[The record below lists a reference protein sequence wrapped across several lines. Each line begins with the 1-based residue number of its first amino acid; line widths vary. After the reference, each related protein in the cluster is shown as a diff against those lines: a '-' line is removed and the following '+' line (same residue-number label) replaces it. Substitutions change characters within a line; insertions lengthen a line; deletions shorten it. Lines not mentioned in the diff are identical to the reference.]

1 MPVDVI
7 VGLQWGD
14 EGKGKIVDILSP
26 QYSVIAR
33 YQGGPNAGHTLVI
46 KGKKFV
52 FHTLP
57 SGVINQNCINILG
70 SGMVID
76 PVALKHE
83 IENLESSGIFPKDKI
98 LVSRNAHLIL
108 PSHKLLDAYYEGLS
122 AENKIGSTLKGIGP
136 TYQDKVGRRGIMMK
150 HVFNQNFKEKY
161 AALKSLHFDLI
172 KDKSYVLSEE
182 DELKWFDAI
191 DYLKTLVITDT
202 ELYINEE
209 LKRGANI
216 LAEGAQGALLDINFG
231 TYPYVTS
238 SNTISS
244 SCCTGLG
251 ISPKYIR
258 HIYGIFKA
266 YTTRVGE
273 GPFLTEQINEEG
285 NLLMKTGFEYGST
298 TGRPRRCGW
307 LDLVALKYSVMLNGV
322 DKLII
327 TKSDVLSCLTSIK
340 VCEEYFD
347 EHNVKV
353 NFSSL
358 EDNPNTTPFYKS
370 FESWTDN
377 LTELKSYDSLPA
389 NARNYFEYIEA
400 ELDLKIDIISVGPD
414 RDQTIIRS

>member
-26 QYSVIAR
+26 KYSVIAR

-46 KGKKFV
+46 NGKKFV

-57 SGVINQNCINILG
+57 SGVINNECFNILG

-76 PVALKHE
+76 PLTLQQE
-83 IENLESSGIFPKDKI
+83 IEKLESNEIFPRNRI

-108 PSHKLLDAYYEGLS
+108 PSHKLLDAYYEGLDV
-122 AENKIGSTLKGIGP
+122 ENKIGSTLKGIGP
-136 TYQDKVGRRGIMMK
+136 TYQDKVGRRGIMIK
-150 HVFNQNFKEKY
+150 DIFKDNFKDKY
-161 AALKSLHFDLI
+161 THLKSFHFDLI
-172 KDKSYVLSEE
+172 KDKSVQLSDE
-182 DELKWFDAI
+182 DEMKWFDAI
-191 DYLKTLVITDT
+191 KYLKQLEITDT
-202 ELYINEE
+202 ELYINEK
-209 LKRGANI
+209 LKKGENI

-244 SCCTGLG
+244 ACCTGLG
-251 ISPKYIR
+251 VSPKYIR

-273 GPFLTEQINEEG
+273 GPFLTEQTNEAGE
-285 NLLMKTGFEYGST
+285 LLMKNGFEYGST

-307 LDLVALKYSVMLNGV
+307 LDLVALRYSIMLNGA

-327 TKSDVLSCLTSIK
+327 TKSDVLNCLKEIK
-340 VCEEYFD
+340 VCNEYLNRDKTSVDFSALD
-347 EHNVKV
+347 E
-353 NFSSL
+353 
-358 EDNPNTTPFYKS
+358 NPDTTPSYKS
-370 FESWTDN
+370 FPSWQDQ
-377 LTELKSYDSLPA
+377 LTEVKSYDELPESA
-389 NARNYFEYIEA
+389 KRYFEFIEK
-400 ELDLKIDIISVGPD
+400 ELECKIDMISVGPD
-414 RDQTIIRS
+414 RTQTIFR

>member
-150 HVFNQNFKEKY
+150 HVFNPNFKEKY
-161 AALKSLHFDLI
+161 AALKSIHFDLI

-251 ISPKYIR
+251 VSPKYIR

-347 EHNVKV
+347 EQNVKV

-358 EDNPNTTPFYKS
+358 EDNPNTIPFYKS
-370 FESWTDN
+370 FKSWTDN

-389 NARNYFEYIEA
+389 NAREYFEYIET

>member
-26 QYSVIAR
+26 QYSIIAR

-46 KGKKFV
+46 NDKKFV

-57 SGVINQNCINILG
+57 SGVINNECINILG

-76 PVALKHE
+76 PVALKQE
-83 IENLESSGIFPKDKI
+83 IENLEGNGIFSKDKI
-98 LVSRNAHLIL
+98 LISRNAHLIL
-108 PSHKLLDAYYEGLS
+108 PSHKLLDAYYEGIS
-122 AENKIGSTLKGIGP
+122 EKNKIGSTLKGIGP
-136 TYQDKVGRRGIMMK
+136 TYQDKVGRRGIMVK
-150 HVFNQNFKEKY
+150 HIFNVNFKEY
-161 AALKSLHFDLI
+161 YTSLKSFHFDLI
-172 KDKSYVLSEE
+172 KDKSIELSNE
-182 DELKWFDAI
+182 DELKWFDAVN
-191 DYLKTLVITDT
+191 YLRTLVITDT
-202 ELYINEE
+202 ELYLNNN
-209 LKRGANI
+209 LKKGANV

-244 SCCTGLG
+244 ACCTGLG

-273 GPFLTEQINEEG
+273 GPFLTEQNNNVG
-285 NLLMKTGFEYGST
+285 NLLMKAGFEYGST

-307 LDLVALKYSVMLNGV
+307 LDLVALKYSIMLNGV

-327 TKSDVLSCLTSIK
+327 TKSDVLNCLDEIK
-340 VCEEYFD
+340 ICSEYLD
-347 EHNVKV
+347 DQNNKV
-353 NFSSL
+353 NFSSID
-358 EDNPNTTPFYKS
+358 EIPSTNPCYVS
-370 FESWTDN
+370 FASWSEN
-377 LTELKSYDSLPA
+377 LMEIKSYLDLPKST
-389 NARNYFEYIEA
+389 RQYLEYIEKQL
-400 ELDLKIDIISVGPD
+400 ELKIDIVSVGPD
-414 RDQTIIRS
+414 RNQTIIR

>member
-26 QYSVIAR
+26 QYSIIAR

-57 SGVINQNCINILG
+57 SGVINQDCMNVLG

-83 IENLESSGIFPKDKI
+83 IENLESNGIQPKSKI
-98 LVSRNAHLIL
+98 LISRNAHLIL

-122 AENKIGSTLKGIGP
+122 VEKKIGSTLKGIGP
-136 TYQDKVGRRGIMMK
+136 VYQDKVGRRGIMVK
-150 HVFNQNFKEKY
+150 NIFNENFTEKY
-161 AALKSLHFDLI
+161 NTLKAFHLDLI
-172 KDKSYVLSEE
+172 KDKSYILTSDEE
-182 DELKWFDAI
+182 QNWFDAI
-191 DYLKTLVITDT
+191 NYLKTLEITDT
-202 ELYINEE
+202 ELYLNNE
-209 LKRGANI
+209 LQKGKNV

-273 GPFLTEQINEEG
+273 GPFLTEQNNETG
-285 NLLMKTGFEYGST
+285 NLLMKAGFEYGST

-307 LDLVALKYSVMLNGV
+307 LDLVALRYSIMLNGV

-327 TKSDVLSCLTSIK
+327 TKSDVLSCIDEIK
-340 VCEEYFD
+340 ICTEYLD
-347 EHNVKV
+347 DQNMKV
-353 NFSSL
+353 NFSSFD
-358 EDNPNTTPFYKS
+358 ENPATYPFYKT
-370 FESWTDN
+370 FTSWKVE
-377 LTELKSYDSLPA
+377 LTGIASYDELPSA
-389 NARNYFEYIEA
+389 TIKYLEFIENH
-400 ELDLKIDIISVGPD
+400 LDIKIDIISVGPD
-414 RDQTIIRS
+414 RSQTIIR

>member
-26 QYSVIAR
+26 QYSIIAR

-57 SGVINQNCINILG
+57 SGVINPDCMNVLG

-76 PVALKHE
+76 PIALKLE
-83 IENLESSGIFPKDKI
+83 IENLESYGIYPKAKI

-108 PSHKLLDAYYEGLS
+108 PSHKLLDAYYEGLC
-122 AENKIGSTLKGIGP
+122 AETKIGSTLKGIGP
-136 TYQDKVGRRGIMMK
+136 AYQDKVGRRGMMIK
-150 HVFNQNFKEKY
+150 NIFYDNFKEKY
-161 AALKSLHFDLI
+161 NSLKAFHTDLI
-172 KDKSYVLSEE
+172 KNKSIILME
-182 DELKWFDAI
+182 DEELKWFNAI
-191 DYLKTLVITDT
+191 NYLKTLVITDT
-202 ELYINEE
+202 ELYLNNELE
-209 LKRGANI
+209 KGQNI
-216 LAEGAQGALLDINFG
+216 LAEGAQGALLDVNFG

-251 ISPKYIR
+251 ISPRFVR
-258 HIYGIFKA
+258 HIFGIFKA

-273 GPFLTEQINEEG
+273 GPFLTEQKNEVG

-307 LDLVALKYSVMLNGV
+307 LDLIALKYSIMLNGV
-322 DKLII
+322 DKLIV
-327 TKSDVLSCLTSIK
+327 TKSDVLSCLEEIK
-340 VCEEYFD
+340 ICIEYLD
-347 EHNVKV
+347 DQNMKV
-353 NFSSL
+353 NFSSFD
-358 EDNPNTTPFYKS
+358 ENPATYPFYKTFS
-370 FESWTDN
+370 SWN
-377 LTELKSYDSLPA
+377 ENITEINTYEGLPSA
-389 NARNYFEYIEA
+389 TKVFLEFIEKQ
-400 ELDLKIDIISVGPD
+400 LDIKIDMISVGPD
-414 RDQTIIRS
+414 RSQTIIR